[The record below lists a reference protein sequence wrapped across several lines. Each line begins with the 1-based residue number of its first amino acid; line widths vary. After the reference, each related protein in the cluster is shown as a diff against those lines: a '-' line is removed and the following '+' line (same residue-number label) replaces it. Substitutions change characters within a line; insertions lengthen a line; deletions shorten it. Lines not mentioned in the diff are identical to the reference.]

1 MNHGVPYVRCMA
13 PLDVSEKPPWLR
25 TRATSASDVSVRGA
39 LGSCG
44 LRTVCDSSRCP
55 NLGECWGKGHATF
68 MVLGSR
74 CTRNCRFCAVPSGRP
89 DEVDPAEPELVAEAV
104 GRLGL
109 RHAVI
114 TSVTR
119 DDLPDGGS
127 GILAETVRRVRWN
140 VPGTTVELL
149 IPDLQGDRKALET
162 VMGSAPDVLGHN
174 LETVRSMQWIRDR
187 RASYDRSLGVL
198 SVAKA
203 MSPRMLTKSSLMLGL
218 GEGRDEVL
226 KAFEDLLGSGVDLLT
241 LGQYLP
247 PQGSDL
253 PLQRYVPP
261 EEFEELGRIAM
272 KMGFQGVR
280 AGPLVRSS
288 YDAYALYFEAGAGKC

>member
-1 MNHGVPYVRCMA
+1 MNHGLPYVRCMA
-13 PLDVSEKPPWLR
+13 PPDVSEKPPWLR
-25 TRATSASDVSVRGA
+25 TKVVMPSGMGVRGA

-68 MVLGSR
+68 MILGGR
-74 CTRNCRFCAVPSGRP
+74 CTRSCKFCAVPSGRP
-89 DEVDPAEPELVAEAV
+89 FEADPGEPARVLETV

-119 DDLPDGGS
+119 DDLPDGG
-127 GILAETVRRVRWN
+127 AEMFADTVRQIRWDH
-140 VPGTTVELL
+140 PGTTVELL

-162 VMGSAPDVLGHN
+162 VLEAAPDVLGHN
-174 LETVRSMQWIRDR
+174 LETVRSLQWIRDR

-198 SVAKA
+198 TAIKEI
-203 MSPRMLTKSSLMLGL
+203 SPPTVTKSSLMLGL
-218 GEGRDEVL
+218 GEGADEVAE
-226 KAFEDLLGSGVDLLT
+226 AFEDLLRAGVDLLT

-247 PQGSDL
+247 PRGSEL
-253 PLQRYVPP
+253 PLRRYVPP
-261 EEFEELGRIAM
+261 EEFEELERTARE
-272 KMGFQGVR
+272 MGFRGVR
-280 AGPLVRSS
+280 SGPLVRSS
-288 YDAYALYFEAGAGKC
+288 YDAHALYLEAGAGKC